1 MRTLTVTSQ
10 GLTQANENLTQNLTK
25 EKTEREAERS
35 RMQGELEE
43 TEEALGK
50 AENRQKE
57 LERQSGAL
65 KEEKRRAEGEMKLAE
80 EQRQRLENLR
90 REALSQQQSL
100 EARLQDQK
108 TNVVVDQE
116 EKEALKRGLQKKV
129 EETIELEQ
137 RQRQSEWEVG
147 EKEAKIWEMSKML
160 EALQDDLDYAQDDL
174 KRKSYDLTELLRD
187 PEYGGDMYDDLHG
200 DFIRIQSENHQLRD
214 DLQGLKSEMEL
225 KTLELLRVKG
235 EMEMLKVEQEK
246 QAKEQEQVR
255 KAEMEI
261 WKLQELAKIDESRE
275 QELKL
280 AIAKKRQGLE
290 ALNQEVDVTPPDW
303 NASWPSVGAF
313 SFDHRLDEGTLQLD
327 KSGSSR
333 VATTLSIKEKPFAKG
348 SFRFAYYGMDGG
360 HRMVFKKLIFSQDF
374 EKDLRDHEDNLKLHM
389 VASYYADEF
398 NRAKPYGAPRIS
410 YVKARIYSYRDND
423 GSEACVFGEEV
434 LEGKFTKYNS
444 NEAYVNP
451 DPEADLPQTF
461 SHFTYIHSGRKL
473 VICDIQGCYY
483 PGKREF
489 LMTDPACNKIPVQ
502 GEAREFGESNL
513 GEKGLNEFFAHHRC
527 NQFCYEM
534 NLAPHPSQT

>member
-1 MRTLTVTSQ
+1 
-10 GLTQANENLTQNLTK
+10 
-25 EKTEREAERS
+25 
-35 RMQGELEE
+35 
-43 TEEALGK
+43 
-50 AENRQKE
+50 
-57 LERQSGAL
+57 
-65 KEEKRRAEGEMKLAE
+65 
-80 EQRQRLENLR
+80 
-90 REALSQQQSL
+90 
-100 EARLQDQK
+100 
-108 TNVVVDQE
+108 
-116 EKEALKRGLQKKV
+116 
-129 EETIELEQ
+129 
-137 RQRQSEWEVG
+137 
-147 EKEAKIWEMSKML
+147 
-160 EALQDDLDYAQDDL
+160 
-174 KRKSYDLTELLRD
+174 
-187 PEYGGDMYDDLHG
+187 
-200 DFIRIQSENHQLRD
+200 
-214 DLQGLKSEMEL
+214 
-225 KTLELLRVKG
+225 
-235 EMEMLKVEQEK
+235 
-246 QAKEQEQVR
+246 
-255 KAEMEI
+255 MEI

-374 EKDLRDHEDNLKLHM
+374 EKDLRDQEDNLKLHM

-398 NRAKPYGAPRIS
+398 NRAKPFGAPRIS

-444 NEAYVNP
+444 NEAFVNP